1 MNESPEPFVH
11 WCEVCG
17 VEELLTSVE
26 AFRVGW
32 DFPPGSGSGSGSGAS
47 SVRGPVTSTR

>member
-32 DFPPGSGSGSGSGAS
+32 DFPPGSGSGSGAS